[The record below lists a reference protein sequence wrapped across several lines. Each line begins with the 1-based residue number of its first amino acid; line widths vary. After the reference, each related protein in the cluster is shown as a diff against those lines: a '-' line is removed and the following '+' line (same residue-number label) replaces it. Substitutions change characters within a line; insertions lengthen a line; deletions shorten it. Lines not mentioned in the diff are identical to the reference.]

1 VAVAVQAVVVVVVVV
16 VNVAVDVPVVERVDD
31 GCAAVPRSRAST
43 AAAALA
49 ALLLLPF
56 PASGAAVPVIF
67 LTVAPLVL
75 TVPIFVLME
84 INKVPTFVF

>member
-1 VAVAVQAVVVVVVVV
+1 MVAVQAVGVVVVVVVD
-16 VNVAVDVPVVERVDD
+16 NVAVDDPVGEVVDD
-31 GCAAVPRSRAST
+31 GCVGERRSTTST
-43 AAAALA
+43 AATPLA

-75 TVPIFVLME
+75 TVPIFVL
-84 INKVPTFVF
+84 NGDK